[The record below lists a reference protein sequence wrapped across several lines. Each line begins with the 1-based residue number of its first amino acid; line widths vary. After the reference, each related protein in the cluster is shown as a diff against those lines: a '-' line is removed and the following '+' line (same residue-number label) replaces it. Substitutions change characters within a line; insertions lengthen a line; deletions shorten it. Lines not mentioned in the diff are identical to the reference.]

1 MRQARIGDLKIHLR
15 EEPDSTGVLVVN
27 SNAVL
32 FLDRTALEYFNAF
45 FTAWERFPESRKY
58 ESLGALD
65 PIPAGEKLAPAVISA
80 ITRKYRVSPQRAAE
94 DWGRLWNTVLAVA
107 TGSRCPFSDFEV
119 RRMEPLSRELSAPYR
134 VDLILTYRCQ
144 NNCAHCYAGGPRST
158 PELQTADWKRIIQK
172 LADWGVPTLTFTG
185 GEPLLRDDLEEL
197 VAYAGKCGCVTGLIT
212 NGRLLTTD
220 RVQALFRAGLDF
232 TQITL
237 ESSDP
242 KTHDG
247 MTGVEGSWAE
257 TVEGIKNSAP
267 VIYTTT
273 NTTVTQ
279 KNKETIRDTVRFL
292 KSLRVSKFGI
302 NALIRSGRGVREE
315 GLEVP
320 DLRAILEE
328 VVKLSAALDLPFIWY
343 TPTCYKE
350 LNPVALGLGVKTC
363 SAASTVLAVE
373 PDGNVMPCQSYYKSI
388 GNALEDDFPQVW
400 QHPLALALR
409 KRRKGVQTPHPDF
422 PALPEGCLTCS
433 ELAMC
438 GGSCPLERTNP
449 GPCR

>member
-32 FLDRTALEYFNAF
+32 FLDKIALDYFNAF
-45 FTAWERFPESRKY
+45 FAVWEQSAKSRRR
-58 ESLGALD
+58 ETVATLD
-65 PIPAGEKLAPAVISA
+65 PVLAGEKLTPAVVRA
-80 ITRKYRVSPQRAAE
+80 ITRRYRVPSERAAQ

-119 RRMEPLSRELSAPYR
+119 RRVEPLSRELSAPYR

-144 NNCAHCYAGGPRST
+144 NNCAHCYAGGPRVT
-158 PELQTADWKRIIQK
+158 PELPTADWKDIIQK

-185 GEPLLRDDLEEL
+185 GEPLLREDLEDL

-212 NGRLLTTD
+212 NGRLLTRD

-242 KTHDG
+242 EIHDG

-257 TVEGIKNSAP
+257 TVEGIKNSVP

-279 KNKETIRDTVRFL
+279 KNKETIPDTIRFL

-315 GLEVP
+315 GLDPLE
-320 DLRAILEE
+320 LRSLLEE
-328 VVKLSAALDLPFIWY
+328 VIRLSAALDLPFIWY
-343 TPTCYKE
+343 TPTCYRE

-388 GNALEDDFPQVW
+388 GNALKDDFPRIW
-400 QHPLALALR
+400 RHPLAIALR
-409 KRRKGVQTPHPDF
+409 RRRKGSQTPHPDF
-422 PALPEGCLTCS
+422 PGLPEKCLTCS

-438 GGSCPLERTNP
+438 GGSCPLERANP